1 VCGVNL
7 EALSGSSP
15 LCLTRRR
22 KKESSLFCFCT
33 RGVGVESVLCV
44 CLRREFLCVYRSSI
58 RDCFLFS
65 CCGRVGLGCVMSVSA
80 AAGLA
85 PVVVMCVWGEVQGV

>member
-1 VCGVNL
+1 MLGVVV
-7 EALSGSSP
+7 EALSGSSI
-15 LCLTRRR
+15 LFLTRRR

-58 RDCFLFS
+58 RDCFRFS
-65 CCGRVGLGCVMSVSA
+65 CCVWVGLGCFVSISA
-80 AAGLA
+80 AAGSAL
-85 PVVVMCVWGEVQGV
+85 VVVLCVWSKAQGV